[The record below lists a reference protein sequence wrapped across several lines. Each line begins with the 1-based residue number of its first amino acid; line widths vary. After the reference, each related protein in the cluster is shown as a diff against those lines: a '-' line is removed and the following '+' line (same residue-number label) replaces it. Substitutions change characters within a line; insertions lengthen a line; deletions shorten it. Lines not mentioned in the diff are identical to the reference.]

1 MAPID
6 VIAIRM
12 ARQAHRRADALA
24 AQAKKEMDLARL
36 QKGCEGRLAYF
47 YGLQKLARA
56 DSLKRVARRWMV
68 MHTPK
73 KTGRRNQLRPALSSI
88 KGGQMKP
95 VEREATT

>member
-1 MAPID
+1 MAPIN

-12 ARQAHRRADALA
+12 ARQTHRRADALA
-24 AQAKKEMDLARL
+24 AQARKEIDLARL

-56 DSLKRVARRWMV
+56 DSLKRVARKWMV

-73 KTGRRNQLRPALSSI
+73 KSGRSSQLRPVSSS
-88 KGGQMKP
+88 KGGQMKSL
-95 VEREATT
+95 ETEATA